1 MILLWPL
8 LLVGAGVLVWKSR
21 QRGLGRKGRP
31 WFVAWVFAGALF
43 VCSFLTGSSI
53 GVFLFPVIQDSMG
66 TAGALKL
73 SAGFAL
79 IGILLTL
86 LIPETAQRSLEDVS
100 GEDEII
106 AEAERIVTGAERTSA
121 ADNL

>member
-53 GVFLFPVIQDSMG
+53 GVFLFPVAAIGVLWLAVNAPYSRE
-66 TAGALKL
+66 L
-73 SAGFAL
+73 AGFVVGLAA
-79 IGILLTL
+79 GLLVLTW
-86 LIPETAQRSLEDVS
+86 V
-100 GEDEII
+100 
-106 AEAERIVTGAERTSA
+106 
-121 ADNL
+121 